1 MYIPIIKTGEA
12 EIRALSKLTPVMLKG
27 MIPII
32 ELTRGRQKTRTEGAK
47 KIVSYPFENRLS
59 KVKEYLKKLIK
70 SLLKDMGF
78 DVEIEI
84 TVNNDTPTY
93 RLYSTNDALL
103 IGKDGKNLKALT
115 TVVNAIL
122 TKEINTNYRFL
133 IDVSDYKEKNDRK
146 IERLAKKLAR
156 EVKETK
162 VEVKMDSMNS
172 YQRRLVHNI
181 LNNNKYVY
189 TESVGEEPNRCV
201 VIKPRD

>member
-1 MYIPIIKTGEA
+1 MVNKHEYTGKTYEEA
-12 EIRALSKLTPVMLKG
+12 VNKAKIDLQELEENLKINTKEEKKTLLSKKVE
-27 MIPII
+27 I
-32 ELTRGRQKTRTEGAK
+32 EVIEKRE
-47 KIVSYPFENRLS
+47 
-59 KVKEYLKKLIK
+59 VKDYLKKLIK
-70 SLLKDMGF
+70 TLLKDMGF

-84 TVNNDTPTY
+84 TVNNNTPTY

-122 TKEINTNYRFL
+122 TKEINSNYKFL
-133 IDVSDYKEKNDRK
+133 IDVSDYKEKNDRR

-156 EVKETK
+156 EVRETK

>member
-1 MYIPIIKTGEA
+1 MVNKHIYTGKTYEEAVNKAKIDLQELEENLIIDTKEEKKTL
-12 EIRALSKLTPVMLKG
+12 LSKKVE
-27 MIPII
+27 I
-32 ELTRGRQKTRTEGAK
+32 EVIEKRE
-47 KIVSYPFENRLS
+47 
-59 KVKEYLKKLIK
+59 VKDYLKKLIK

-133 IDVSDYKEKNDRK
+133 IDVSDYKEKNDRR

>member
-1 MYIPIIKTGEA
+1 MVNKHEYTGKTYEEAVNKAKIDLQELEENLIINTKEEKKTL
-12 EIRALSKLTPVMLKG
+12 LSKKVE
-27 MIPII
+27 I
-32 ELTRGRQKTRTEGAK
+32 EVIEKRE
-47 KIVSYPFENRLS
+47 
-59 KVKEYLKKLIK
+59 VKDYLKKLIK
-70 SLLKDMGF
+70 TLLKDMGF

-84 TVNNDTPTY
+84 IVNNNTPTY

-122 TKEINTNYRFL
+122 TKEINSNYKFL
-133 IDVSDYKEKNDRK
+133 IDVSDYKEKNDRRV
-146 IERLAKKLAR
+146 ERLAKKLAR
-156 EVKETK
+156 EVRETK

>member
-1 MYIPIIKTGEA
+1 MVNKHEYTGKTYEEAVNKAKIDLQELEENLIINTKEEKKTL
-12 EIRALSKLTPVMLKG
+12 LSKKVE
-27 MIPII
+27 I
-32 ELTRGRQKTRTEGAK
+32 EVIEKRE
-47 KIVSYPFENRLS
+47 
-59 KVKEYLKKLIK
+59 VKDYLKKLIK
-70 SLLKDMGF
+70 TLLKDMGF

-84 TVNNDTPTY
+84 TVNNNTPTY

-122 TKEINTNYRFL
+122 TKEINSNYKFL
-133 IDVSDYKEKNDRK
+133 IDVSDYKEKNDRR
-146 IERLAKKLAR
+146 IECLAKKLAR
-156 EVKETK
+156 EVRETK

-181 LNNNKYVY
+181 LNDNKYVY
-189 TESVGEEPNRCV
+189 TESVGEEPNRSV

>member
-1 MYIPIIKTGEA
+1 MVNKHEFTGKTYEEAVNKAKIELQELEENLIITTKEEKKTL
-12 EIRALSKLTPVMLKG
+12 LSKKVE
-27 MIPII
+27 I
-32 ELTRGRQKTRTEGAK
+32 EVIEKRE
-47 KIVSYPFENRLS
+47 
-59 KVKEYLKKLIK
+59 VKEYLKKIIK

-78 DVEIEI
+78 EIDLEI

-133 IDVSDYKEKNDRK
+133 IDVSNYKEKNDRR

-156 EVKETK
+156 EVKMTK

>member
-1 MYIPIIKTGEA
+1 MINKHSYTGKTYEEAVNKAKIDLQELEENLIINTKEEKKTL
-12 EIRALSKLTPVMLKG
+12 LSKK
-27 MIPII
+27 I
-32 ELTRGRQKTRTEGAK
+32 EIEVIEKRE
-47 KIVSYPFENRLS
+47 
-59 KVKEYLKKLIK
+59 VKEYLKKVIK

-133 IDVSDYKEKNDRK
+133 IDVSDYKEKNDRR

-156 EVKETK
+156 EVKMTK

-181 LNNNKYVY
+181 LNKNKYVY

>member
-1 MYIPIIKTGEA
+1 MVNKHEFTGKTYEEAVNKAKIELQELEENLIITTKEEKKTL
-12 EIRALSKLTPVMLKG
+12 LSKKVE
-27 MIPII
+27 I
-32 ELTRGRQKTRTEGAK
+32 EVIEKRE
-47 KIVSYPFENRLS
+47 
-59 KVKEYLKKLIK
+59 VKEYLKKIIK

-78 DVEIEI
+78 EIDLEI
-84 TVNNDTPTY
+84 TVNNDNPTY

-133 IDVSDYKEKNDRK
+133 IDVSNYKEKNDRR

>member
-1 MYIPIIKTGEA
+1 MVNKHIYTGKTYEEAVNKAKIDLQELEENLIINTKEEKKTL
-12 EIRALSKLTPVMLKG
+12 LSKKVE
-27 MIPII
+27 I
-32 ELTRGRQKTRTEGAK
+32 EVIEKRE
-47 KIVSYPFENRLS
+47 
-59 KVKEYLKKLIK
+59 VKEYLKKQIK

-133 IDVSDYKEKNDRK
+133 IDVSDYKEKNDRR

-189 TESVGEEPNRCV
+189 TESVGEEPNRYV

>member
-1 MYIPIIKTGEA
+1 MINKHSYTGKTYEEAVNKAKIDLQELEENLIINTKEEKKTL
-12 EIRALSKLTPVMLKG
+12 LSKK
-27 MIPII
+27 I
-32 ELTRGRQKTRTEGAK
+32 EIEVIEKRE
-47 KIVSYPFENRLS
+47 
-59 KVKEYLKKLIK
+59 VKEYLKKVIK

-133 IDVSDYKEKNDRK
+133 IDVSDYKEKNDRR

-156 EVKETK
+156 EVKMTK

>member
-1 MYIPIIKTGEA
+1 MLNKHNYTGKTYEEAVNKAKIDLQELEENLIINTKEEKKTL
-12 EIRALSKLTPVMLKG
+12 LSKKVE
-27 MIPII
+27 I
-32 ELTRGRQKTRTEGAK
+32 EVIEKRE
-47 KIVSYPFENRLS
+47 
-59 KVKEYLKKLIK
+59 VKDYLKKLIK

-133 IDVSDYKEKNDRK
+133 IDVSDYKEKNDRR

-156 EVKETK
+156 EVKMTK

>member
-1 MYIPIIKTGEA
+1 MLNKHNYTGKTYEEAVNKAKIDLQELEENLIINTKEEKKTL
-12 EIRALSKLTPVMLKG
+12 LSKKVE
-27 MIPII
+27 I
-32 ELTRGRQKTRTEGAK
+32 EVIEKRE
-47 KIVSYPFENRLS
+47 
-59 KVKEYLKKLIK
+59 VKEYLKKVIK

-133 IDVSDYKEKNDRK
+133 IDVSDYKEKNDRR

-156 EVKETK
+156 EVKMTK

>member
-1 MYIPIIKTGEA
+1 MINKHEYTGKTYEEAVNKAKIDLQELEENLIINTKEEKKTL
-12 EIRALSKLTPVMLKG
+12 LSKKTE
-27 MIPII
+27 I
-32 ELTRGRQKTRTEGAK
+32 EVIEKRE
-47 KIVSYPFENRLS
+47 
-59 KVKEYLKKLIK
+59 VKDYLKKLIK
-70 SLLKDMGF
+70 TILKDMGF

-84 TVNNDTPTY
+84 TVNNNTPTY

-115 TVVNAIL
+115 TVVNAIM
-122 TKEINTNYRFL
+122 TKEINSNYRFL

-146 IERLAKKLAR
+146 IERIAKKLAR
-156 EVKETK
+156 EVKMTK

-189 TESVGEEPNRCV
+189 TESIGEEPNRSV

>member
-1 MYIPIIKTGEA
+1 MVNKHIYTGKTYEEAVAKAKIDLQELEENLIINTKEEKKTL
-12 EIRALSKLTPVMLKG
+12 LSKKVE
-27 MIPII
+27 I
-32 ELTRGRQKTRTEGAK
+32 EVIEKRE
-47 KIVSYPFENRLS
+47 
-59 KVKEYLKKLIK
+59 VKEYLKKVIK

-122 TKEINTNYRFL
+122 TKEINSNYKFL
-133 IDVSDYKEKNDRK
+133 IDVSDYKEKNDRRV
-146 IERLAKKLAR
+146 ERLAKKLAR
-156 EVKETK
+156 EVRETK

>member
-1 MYIPIIKTGEA
+1 MVNKHIYTGKTYEEAVNKAKIDLQELEENLIINTKEEKKTL
-12 EIRALSKLTPVMLKG
+12 LSKKVE
-27 MIPII
+27 I
-32 ELTRGRQKTRTEGAK
+32 EVIEKRE
-47 KIVSYPFENRLS
+47 
-59 KVKEYLKKLIK
+59 VKDYLKKLIK

-133 IDVSDYKEKNDRK
+133 IDVSDYKEKNDRR

-189 TESVGEEPNRCV
+189 TESVGVEPNRCV

>member
-1 MYIPIIKTGEA
+1 MINKHSYTGKTYEEAINKAKIDLQELEENLIINTKEEKKTL
-12 EIRALSKLTPVMLKG
+12 LSKKVE
-27 MIPII
+27 I
-32 ELTRGRQKTRTEGAK
+32 EVIEKRE
-47 KIVSYPFENRLS
+47 
-59 KVKEYLKKLIK
+59 VKDYLKKLIK

-133 IDVSDYKEKNDRK
+133 IDVSDYKEKNDRR

-156 EVKETK
+156 EVKMTK

>member
-1 MYIPIIKTGEA
+1 MINKHSYTGKTYEEAVNKAKIDLQELEENLIIKTKE
-12 EIRALSKLTPVMLKG
+12 EKKTILSKK
-27 MIPII
+27 I
-32 ELTRGRQKTRTEGAK
+32 EIEVIEKRE
-47 KIVSYPFENRLS
+47 
-59 KVKEYLKKLIK
+59 VKEYLKKVIK
-70 SLLKDMGF
+70 TLLKDMGF
-78 DVEIEI
+78 DVDLEI

-133 IDVSDYKEKNDRK
+133 IDVSDYKEKNDKR

-156 EVKETK
+156 EVKLTK
-162 VEVKMDSMNS
+162 VEVKMDYMNS

>member
-1 MYIPIIKTGEA
+1 MINKHNYTGKTYEEAVNKAKIDLQELEENLIINTKEEKKTL
-12 EIRALSKLTPVMLKG
+12 LSKK
-27 MIPII
+27 I
-32 ELTRGRQKTRTEGAK
+32 EIEVIEKRE
-47 KIVSYPFENRLS
+47 
-59 KVKEYLKKLIK
+59 VKEYLKKVIK

-133 IDVSDYKEKNDRK
+133 IDVSDYKEKNDRR

-156 EVKETK
+156 EVKMTK

>member
-1 MYIPIIKTGEA
+1 MVNKHEYIGKTYKEAVNKAKIDLQELEENLIINTKEEKKTL
-12 EIRALSKLTPVMLKG
+12 LSKKVE
-27 MIPII
+27 I
-32 ELTRGRQKTRTEGAK
+32 EVIEKRE
-47 KIVSYPFENRLS
+47 
-59 KVKEYLKKLIK
+59 VKDYLKKLIK

-122 TKEINTNYRFL
+122 TKEINSNYRFL
-133 IDVSDYKEKNDRK
+133 IDVSDYKEKNDRR

-156 EVKETK
+156 EVRETK

>member
-1 MYIPIIKTGEA
+1 MVNKHEYTGKTYEEAVNKAKIDLQELEENLIINTKEKKKTLLSKKVEIEVIEKREVKDYLKKIIKT
-12 EIRALSKLTPVMLKG
+12 
-27 MIPII
+27 
-32 ELTRGRQKTRTEGAK
+32 
-47 KIVSYPFENRLS
+47 
-59 KVKEYLKKLIK
+59 
-70 SLLKDMGF
+70 LLKDMGF

-84 TVNNDTPTY
+84 TVNNNTPTY

-122 TKEINTNYRFL
+122 TKEINSNYKFL
-133 IDVSDYKEKNDRK
+133 IDVSDYKEKNERR

-156 EVKETK
+156 EVRETK

-189 TESVGEEPNRCV
+189 TESVGEEPIRCV
-201 VIKPRD
+201 VINPRD

>member
-1 MYIPIIKTGEA
+1 MVNKHSYTGKTYEEAVNKAKIDLQELEENLIINTKEEKKTL
-12 EIRALSKLTPVMLKG
+12 LSKKVE
-27 MIPII
+27 I
-32 ELTRGRQKTRTEGAK
+32 EVIEKRE
-47 KIVSYPFENRLS
+47 
-59 KVKEYLKKLIK
+59 VKEYLKKVIK
-70 SLLKDMGF
+70 NLLKDMGF
-78 DVEIEI
+78 EIDLEI

-133 IDVSDYKEKNDRK
+133 IDVSDYKEKNDRR
-146 IERLAKKLAR
+146 IESLAKKLAR
-156 EVKETK
+156 EVKMTK

>member
-1 MYIPIIKTGEA
+1 MLNKHEYTGKTYEEALNKAKLDLQELEENLIINTKEEKKTL
-12 EIRALSKLTPVMLKG
+12 LSKKVE
-27 MIPII
+27 I
-32 ELTRGRQKTRTEGAK
+32 EVIEKRE
-47 KIVSYPFENRLS
+47 I
-59 KVKEYLKKLIK
+59 KEYIKKTIK

-78 DVEIEI
+78 DVDIEV
-84 TVNNDTPTY
+84 TMNNDTPTY

-115 TVVNAIL
+115 TVVNAIV
-122 TKEINTNYRFL
+122 TKNISSNYRFL
-133 IDVSDYKEKNDRK
+133 IDVSDYKEKNDRR
-146 IERLAKKLAR
+146 IERLAKNIAR
-156 EVKETK
+156 EVKATK

-189 TESVGEEPNRCV
+189 TESVGEEPNRSV

>member
-1 MYIPIIKTGEA
+1 MINKHSYTGKTYEEAVNKAKIDLQELEENLIINTKEEKKT
-12 EIRALSKLTPVMLKG
+12 ILSKK
-27 MIPII
+27 I
-32 ELTRGRQKTRTEGAK
+32 EIEVIEKRE
-47 KIVSYPFENRLS
+47 
-59 KVKEYLKKLIK
+59 VKEYLKKVIK
-70 SLLKDMGF
+70 NLLKDMGF
-78 DVEIEI
+78 DVDLEI

-133 IDVSDYKEKNDRK
+133 IDVSDYKEKNDRR

-156 EVKETK
+156 EVKLTK

-172 YQRRLVHNI
+172 YQRRLIHNI

>member
-1 MYIPIIKTGEA
+1 MINKHSYTGKTYEEAVNKAKIDLQELEENLIINTKEEKKTL
-12 EIRALSKLTPVMLKG
+12 LSKK
-27 MIPII
+27 I
-32 ELTRGRQKTRTEGAK
+32 EIEVIEKRE
-47 KIVSYPFENRLS
+47 
-59 KVKEYLKKLIK
+59 VKEYLKKVIK

-115 TVVNAIL
+115 TIVNAIL
-122 TKEINTNYRFL
+122 TKQINNNYRFL
-133 IDVSDYKEKNDRK
+133 IDVSDYKEKNDRR

-156 EVKETK
+156 EVKMTK

>member
-1 MYIPIIKTGEA
+1 MVNKHIYTGKTYEEAVNKAKIDLQELEENLIIDTKEEKKTL
-12 EIRALSKLTPVMLKG
+12 LSKKVE
-27 MIPII
+27 I
-32 ELTRGRQKTRTEGAK
+32 EVIEKRE
-47 KIVSYPFENRLS
+47 
-59 KVKEYLKKLIK
+59 VKDYLKKLIK

-133 IDVSDYKEKNDRK
+133 IDVSDYKEKNDRR

-156 EVKETK
+156 EVKMTK

-201 VIKPRD
+201 AIKPRD

>member
-1 MYIPIIKTGEA
+1 MVNKHIYTGKTYEEAVNKAKIDLQELEENLIINTKEEKKTL
-12 EIRALSKLTPVMLKG
+12 LSKKVE
-27 MIPII
+27 I
-32 ELTRGRQKTRTEGAK
+32 EVIEKRE
-47 KIVSYPFENRLS
+47 
-59 KVKEYLKKLIK
+59 VKEYLKKLIK

-133 IDVSDYKEKNDRK
+133 IDVSDYKEKNDRR

>member
-1 MYIPIIKTGEA
+1 MLNKHIFTGKTYE
-12 EIRALSKLTPVMLKG
+12 EALSKAKIDLQELEENL
-27 MIPII
+27 II
-32 ELTRGRQKTRTEGAK
+32 NTKEEKKTL
-47 KIVSYPFENRLS
+47 LS
-59 KVKEYLKKLIK
+59 KKVEIEVIEKRDVKEYLKKLIK
-70 SLLKDMGF
+70 GILKDMGF
-78 DVEIEI
+78 EVEIEI
-84 TVNNDTPTY
+84 TINNDIPTY
-93 RLYSTNDALL
+93 RLYSDNDALL

-122 TKEINTNYRFL
+122 TKEIDNNYRFL
-133 IDVSDYKEKNDRK
+133 IDVSDYKEKNDRR
-146 IERLAKKLAR
+146 IEQLAKKLAR
-156 EVKETK
+156 EVKMTK

>member
-1 MYIPIIKTGEA
+1 MLNKHEYTGKTYEEALNKAKLDLQELEENLIINTKEEKKTL
-12 EIRALSKLTPVMLKG
+12 LSKKVE
-27 MIPII
+27 I
-32 ELTRGRQKTRTEGAK
+32 EVIEKRE
-47 KIVSYPFENRLS
+47 I
-59 KVKEYLKKLIK
+59 KEYIKKTIK

-78 DVEIEI
+78 DVDIEI
-84 TVNNDTPTY
+84 TMNNDTPTY

-115 TVVNAIL
+115 TVVNAII
-122 TKEINTNYRFL
+122 TKDISTNYRFL
-133 IDVSDYKEKNDRK
+133 IDVSDYKEKNDRR
-146 IERLAKKLAR
+146 IEKLAKSIAR
-156 EVKETK
+156 EVKATK

-189 TESVGEEPNRCV
+189 TESVGEEPNRSV

>member
-1 MYIPIIKTGEA
+1 MINKHSYTGKTYEEAVNKAKIDLQELEENLIINTKEEKKTL
-12 EIRALSKLTPVMLKG
+12 LSKKVE
-27 MIPII
+27 I
-32 ELTRGRQKTRTEGAK
+32 EVIEKRE
-47 KIVSYPFENRLS
+47 
-59 KVKEYLKKLIK
+59 VKEYLKKVIK

-84 TVNNDTPTY
+84 TVNNDTTTY

-133 IDVSDYKEKNDRK
+133 IDVSDYKEKNDRR